1 MQKNWCVFF
10 IFLIILACSKPNNI
24 GLEIQPSSDIIQ
36 INQSN
41 HLLSLDIKTVRQD
54 SISSD
59 KIRPNLIIGENH
71 NIFGEHNASISTQI
85 LLPSNNIDLGDI
97 TDLVIEDVY
106 LTYDCY
112 DYYPSINDLDT
123 NLEFSVFEL
132 DEDLSSDS
140 IYFSNTSFNCLTE
153 NLSLNSNIIDADTSI
168 NPDKILSIQI
178 NNSLAERIFAE
189 SSTALVDN
197 ESFLS
202 FFKGFVIKPNFS
214 QKNTMLYLAP
224 NGINSKLR
232 ISYHNISNPDSTI
245 FLDFILDQN
254 TQRVSSFTKNNPLI
268 ENPGETYL
276 QSMAGYSAEITLN
289 NLDILRDSLIDKT
302 INKATISFTAIEDL
316 NYDSHNRFGLLY
328 FKQDGILDFLPDYFE
343 GDTYFGGVKNNNT
356 YTFNITRY
364 MHQLIHDN
372 PNYTNTLYLRPYDV
386 SAFDSQGNAV
396 FLVANQTILD
406 NSLIEVSI
414 IYSKLE

>member
-1 MQKNWCVFF
+1 MQKNWHVFF
-10 IFLIILACSKPNNI
+10 ILFITLACSKPNNI
-24 GLEIQPSSDIIQ
+24 GLEIQPSSDIIR

-41 HLLSLDIKTVRQD
+41 DILSLDIKTVKQD
-54 SISSD
+54 SINSD

-85 LLPSNNIDLGDI
+85 LLSSNNIDLGNI
-97 TDLVIEDVY
+97 ADLVIENVY

-112 DYYPSINDLDT
+112 DYYPNTNDLDT

-140 IYFSNTSFNCLTE
+140 IYFSNTSFNYLTE
-153 NLSLNSNIIDADTSI
+153 DLCKNANIIDADTGI
-168 NPDKILSIQI
+168 NPAKILSIQI
-178 NNSLAERIFAE
+178 KNSLAERIFSE

-202 FFKGFVIKPNFS
+202 FFKGLVIKPDFS

-245 FLDFILDQN
+245 VLDFILDGN
-254 TQRVSSFTKNNPLI
+254 TQRVSLFTKNNSLI

-289 NLDILRDSLIDKT
+289 NLDSLRNLLIDKT

-316 NYDSHNRFGLLY
+316 TYDSHNKFGLLY
-328 FKQDGILDFLPDYFE
+328 FKEDGGLNFLPDYFE

-364 MHQLIHDN
+364 MHQLIHGN
-372 PNYTNTLYLRPYDV
+372 PNYTNALYLRPYDV
-386 SAFDSQGNAV
+386 SAFDSQGTQY
-396 FLVANQTILD
+396 FLLQIKQ
-406 NSLIEVSI
+406 
-414 IYSKLE
+414 Y